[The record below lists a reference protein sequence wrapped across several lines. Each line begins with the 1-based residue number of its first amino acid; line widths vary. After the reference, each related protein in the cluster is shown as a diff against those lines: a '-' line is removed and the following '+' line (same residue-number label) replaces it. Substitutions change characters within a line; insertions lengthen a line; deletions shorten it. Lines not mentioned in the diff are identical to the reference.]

1 MEVGWGLRCPG
12 PKKLLDHS
20 DVCHQ
25 RLVSLVHFGSKLPIL
40 ISVLP
45 EVVFGWFSLEGGLAF
60 GAEGLGLGWFGHE
73 WPR

>member
-12 PKKLLDHS
+12 PKTLLDLS

-25 RLVSLVHFGSKLPIL
+25 RLVSLAHFGSKLPIF
-40 ISVLP
+40 IGVLP